1 MDGMESTAM
10 EHRSPESQ
18 DSKEAIEDE
27 PGYVPSKEER
37 EELQLSEKKER
48 DEEGT
53 RDRRNK
59 EVKTG
64 QAVEEEEVFQ
74 SSTKKEK
81 GSDEDSGRDES
92 AQTDN
97 RGGNSFIMPEEP
109 YGAPISYPFT
119 GLLSE
124 NCTIGVSLSEKCH
137 LLEYSR
143 RVGIKR
149 FSLLEDEK
157 TELISRRT
165 GLPCEDNDTVCLYHE
180 QKILTYYPIFQK
192 KCCDPLKKH
201 KRPAKKSLREISLR
215 MAKNWKEKLNVSVI
229 PGNKL
234 CPACLIYL
242 HKKYKNCG
250 SIHESGPAVATELAG
265 K

>member
-1 MDGMESTAM
+1 MFASHLTIHERIHTGERPFSCSQCGKSFRCASNLTKHQRTHTGEHPFDCPVCGKSFIYQSDLTKHLPTHTGKRPFHCSQCGKSFVYQSDLTIHLRTHTDNRVKSVMEGTAV

-18 DSKEAIEDE
+18 DLKEAIEDE

-37 EELQLSEKKER
+37 EELSENKER

-53 RDRRNK
+53 RDRGNK

-74 SSTKKEK
+74 TSTKNEK
-81 GSDEDSGRDES
+81 GSDEECERDES
-92 AQTDN
+92 AQTHN
-97 RGGNSFIMPEEP
+97 RGGSSFISPEEP

-143 RVGIKR
+143 RLG
-149 FSLLEDEK
+149 
-157 TELISRRT
+157 
-165 GLPCEDNDTVCLYHE
+165 
-180 QKILTYYPIFQK
+180 
-192 KCCDPLKKH
+192 
-201 KRPAKKSLREISLR
+201 
-215 MAKNWKEKLNVSVI
+215 
-229 PGNKL
+229 
-234 CPACLIYL
+234 
-242 HKKYKNCG
+242 
-250 SIHESGPAVATELAG
+250 
-265 K
+265 